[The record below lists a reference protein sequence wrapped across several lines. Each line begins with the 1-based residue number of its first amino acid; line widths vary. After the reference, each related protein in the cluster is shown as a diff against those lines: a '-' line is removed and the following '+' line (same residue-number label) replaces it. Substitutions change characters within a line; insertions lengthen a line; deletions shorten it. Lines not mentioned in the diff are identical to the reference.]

1 MRPPELYWK
10 RFAANEDP
18 QTPEQHWVFTW
29 HRISHYYGSGKG
41 ADDLSFQVKLF
52 ENGVI
57 EYHYG
62 AMVSGTTDNFGT
74 GSSATVWLENLPGTV
89 ALVRSINQP
98 VVQPNTAVRFTP
110 IP

>member
-1 MRPPELYWK
+1 
-10 RFAANEDP
+10 
-18 QTPEQHWVFTW
+18 
-29 HRISHYYGSGKG
+29 
-41 ADDLSFQVKLF
+41 
-52 ENGVI
+52 
-57 EYHYG
+57 
-62 AMVSGTTDNFGT
+62 MVSGTTDNFGT